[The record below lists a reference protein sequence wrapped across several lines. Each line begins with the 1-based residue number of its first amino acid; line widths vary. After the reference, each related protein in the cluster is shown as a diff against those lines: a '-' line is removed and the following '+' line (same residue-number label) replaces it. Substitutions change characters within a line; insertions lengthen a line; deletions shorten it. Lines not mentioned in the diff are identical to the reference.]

1 MKIHYTILILIF
13 IAVYSAFIFFFEVHI
28 DLDIVSE
35 LTVASVFFFA
45 LFSGFFIARQNDRFT
60 KVVEIISE
68 RDGLFSYL
76 YRIFGI
82 APRIQ
87 GEIRETIKSHYT
99 KILESN
105 NWAYNEFNPSD
116 TITRLT
122 RSMASLTEKEA
133 QEIEA
138 INPFDGVWDAILQ
151 LQQNR
156 KKIIAAYNE
165 RLLLFQWIL
174 IWVFA
179 ALVILSFAF
188 LQTDLF
194 LVDVLKIVFG
204 TAVFLV
210 VILIKQLND
219 LSIFG
224 KNFSQRIAGDVLRIL
239 EEADMRE
246 LREKQ
251 S

>member
-1 MKIHYTILILIF
+1 MKISYTLLILGF
-13 IAVYSAFIFFFEVHI
+13 ILMYSAFIFFFEMHME
-28 DLDIVSE
+28 LDIVSE

-45 LFSGFFIARQNDRFT
+45 LFSGFFIARQNDRYT

-82 APRIQ
+82 VPRIQ
-87 GEIRETIKSHYT
+87 GEMREIIKHHYT

-116 TITRLT
+116 TLTRLT
-122 RSMASLTEKEA
+122 RSMASITEKEA
-133 QEIEA
+133 GEIEA

-156 KKIIAAYNE
+156 KKIIASYKE

-174 IWVFA
+174 IWIFA
-179 ALVILSFAF
+179 ILVIVSFGF

-194 LVDVLKIVFG
+194 LVDVLKIIFG

-210 VILIKQLND
+210 VMLIKQLND

-224 KNFSQRIAGDVLRIL
+224 KDFSQRIAGDVLRIL
-239 EEADMRE
+239 EEADMKE
-246 LREKQ
+246 LREKK
-251 S
+251 